1 MFCSEVKE
9 FLSRQQI
16 DFVEQDVATDEAALS
31 ELQQLGYMSTPV
43 TVVGEDVVLGFDRD
57 KLRMF
62 LKT

>member
-1 MFCSEVKE
+1 MFCSKVKE